1 MDTLSKVYS
10 SWSTNLSHIVWRIE
24 EQIQMTPFTPT
35 KLPLVHQVETT
46 KVLKKTISANRALAK
61 LNGVAKIIPNQNIL
75 INSLVLQ
82 EAKDSSEIENIITTH
97 DELFRAG
104 LDIASVTNET
114 KEVQHYRQA
123 LLKGFAL
130 VQEHG
135 LLLKRDIIA
144 MQQELEQNDAG
155 VRRQSGTVLRNVATG
170 EVVFE
175 PPQEYEVI
183 QDLLTNLEQYINE
196 PNDIDPLINMAII
209 HYQFESIHPFYDGNG
224 RTGRIINILYL
235 ILKELLDIPI
245 LYLSSYII
253 QNKADYYRLLQEVRT
268 ENNWEEWILYMLDGV
283 EQTSLETIELI
294 NGIHRLMGEA
304 KDEIK
309 EKLPKI
315 YSKDLVEILFMHPY
329 TKIEFLMSGMDIHRD
344 TASKYLRE
352 LESIDVLESI
362 KIGRSKFFVNKQL
375 FNILK
380 KGI

>member
-1 MDTLSKVYS
+1 LGCRGRFIDERLCKRYRVRQFGKD
-10 SWSTNLSHIVWRIE
+10 IA
-24 EQIQMTPFTPT
+24 MTTFIP
-35 KLPLVHQVETT
+35 KNLPLTQTIETI
-46 KVLKKTISANRALAK
+46 KVLRKTIQANRALAK

-104 LDIASVTNET
+104 LDITSVTNET

-130 VQEHG
+130 VQENG
-135 LLLKRDIIA
+135 LLLKRDIVA

-170 EVVFE
+170 EVIFE
-175 PPQEYEVI
+175 PPQEYAVI
-183 QDLLTNLEQYINE
+183 QELLTNLEYYINE

-209 HYQFESIHPFYDGNG
+209 HYQFETIHPFYDGNG

-235 ILKELLDIPI
+235 IFKELLDIPI

-253 QNKADYYRLLQEVRT
+253 QHKADYYRLLQEVRT

-283 EQTSLETIELI
+283 EQTSLETIKLVD
-294 NGIHRLMGEA
+294 GIHRLM
-304 KDEIK
+304 DESK
-309 EKLPKI
+309 EKIKSELPKI

-329 TKIEFLMSGMDIHRD
+329 TKIDFLVSGLGITRK
-344 TASKYLRE
+344 TASKYLNA
-352 LESIDVLESI
+352 LEQIGLIENIQI
-362 KIGRSKFFVNKQL
+362 KNSKFFINKEL
-375 FNILK
+375 FDMLK